1 MGIYRGTGGTGDSTT
16 DTTVTTVTEKAAEAA
31 SSATS
36 AANSAT
42 SAANSA
48 SSASA
53 SETNAAT
60 SETNAAN
67 SATASATSA
76 TASETAKTA
85 AQAAQT
91 AAETAQANAETA
103 EANAVTA
110 KNQAVSAKD
119 NAVTAQTAAE
129 TAETNAETAY
139 ANTLAIYGSTTDVQN
154 AVNSASA
161 SATTATTKAAEAA
174 SSATDASNYSS
185 SAGTSAT
192 QAASSASQAATSAAS
207 ANSYATDA
215 QTAQTAAETAQAA
228 AEAAEYNING
238 LYLGSLADD
247 PTLDGNGV
255 AVTTGDL
262 YFNTTAQEV
271 RVYTDGDVWEP
282 VVDLAGDITVN
293 SLTSN
298 NNVVVK
304 GNLEVQGTTIT
315 VDSATAQTID
325 LGDNDKIRLGDSD
338 DLQIYHSGTHSYI
351 SDQGTGNLIIEGAH
365 FLIQTPNAEKI
376 LQGLNNG
383 AVSLYYDGATKLDT
397 TSSGVDI
404 TGNITVSGTVD
415 GRDIA
420 ADGTTLD
427 AVASTYVDVSG
438 DTMTGDLAFGDNV
451 KAKFGASDDL
461 QIYHGGAHSFIDDAG
476 TGNLYIRG
484 SQINLSKYT
493 GETLASFVSDGAV
506 TLYYDNASKLAT
518 TSSGVDIT
526 GTVVADGLTVDGNAT
541 ITESQGAIGTN
552 HLELISAD
560 NTARKWGLRFGSGGN
575 GNLSFDR
582 YFGAWYSALEIDR
595 GTGDISFYEDTGTT
609 AKLAWDASAEELQF
623 KDNVKAEFGDGGDL
637 VIYHDGSASWI
648 DDAGTGNLNIRGGG
662 GIFLRSPANETMIE
676 AVGNGK
682 VGLYYDA
689 SQKLATTSS
698 GVDITGTV
706 VADNAQFGLGNVN
719 TDFSVELLADS
730 ATGYDEIGRI
740 KLIRSY
746 YDPTGV
752 AASIDFHRAGSGSDG
767 TIYFSTNVGT
777 DGDNTQHRLGIL
789 DYGAIEFYEDTG
801 TTAKLTWDASAEEL
815 QFKDGVA
822 AEFGDGGDLRIYH
835 DGSNS
840 FIRDVGT
847 GSLFIDA
854 QNLGFRGANGD
865 LLAFFI
871 QDGAASLYHNN
882 SKKIETT
889 STGIDVT
896 GTVTADGLTVA
907 GSTLGQILIIDADG
921 TNQYVYLQS
930 NFGQA
935 VINSQNGTNY
945 GSIAL
950 KAYNGTAGLNRLL
963 IANNGDISFYDDAGT
978 SQDFYW
984 DASTSRLGLGVTSPS
999 YQLQLGGSSDSTL
1012 AFFRST
1018 TDTAQ
1023 IVIRDDDTIGYF
1035 GARNNF
1041 IYISPTSGTGADGL
1055 VVRTDTGNVGIGTTS
1070 PDTVLHVENGATS
1083 YTWTPNGRTA
1093 AIIEGNNFSGTT
1105 LSIIGKSTGYS
1116 GIFFG
1121 DEAYE
1126 ADGQINYDHTTGG
1139 MRFATRGSEKARI
1152 DSSGNLLVGTTSSL
1166 PGFGNTTTGHS
1177 LQSGGF
1183 VLHSRNGGTVAYM
1196 NRNSSDGTIV
1206 DLRKDGSTVGSI
1218 GTNGSD
1224 LYLGTGDTGIRFRD
1238 GNNDILPFNT
1248 STNANLDSQVS
1259 LGGSAV
1265 RFKDLYLSGGVYLG
1279 GTGALNLLDDYEEGT
1294 FIPTFGGST
1303 TDPSG
1308 ITYDNQIG
1316 SYTKVGTLVQVT
1328 IKLGTDAITSIGS
1341 GNLRIRGLPFN
1352 PNYAVGA
1359 GRPTAYSFASNIED
1373 YNIYVANGYFDLLKG
1388 SPFGYAQTSVL
1399 GTGTNANR
1407 LWVTFSYQTT

>member
-438 DTMTGDLAFGDNV
+438 DTLTGDLAFGDNV

-609 AKLAWDASAEELQF
+609 AKLTWDASAEELQF

-689 SQKLATTSS
+689 SQKLATTS
-698 GVDITGTV
+698 
-706 VADNAQFGLGNVN
+706 
-719 TDFSVELLADS
+719 
-730 ATGYDEIGRI
+730 
-740 KLIRSY
+740 
-746 YDPTGV
+746 
-752 AASIDFHRAGSGSDG
+752 
-767 TIYFSTNVGT
+767 
-777 DGDNTQHRLGIL
+777 
-789 DYGAIEFYEDTG
+789 
-801 TTAKLTWDASAEEL
+801 
-815 QFKDGVA
+815 
-822 AEFGDGGDLRIYH
+822 
-835 DGSNS
+835 
-840 FIRDVGT
+840 
-847 GSLFIDA
+847 
-854 QNLGFRGANGD
+854 
-865 LLAFFI
+865 
-871 QDGAASLYHNN
+871 
-882 SKKIETT
+882 
-889 STGIDVT
+889 TGIDVT
-896 GTVTADGLTVA
+896 GTVTADGLTVQNN
-907 GSTLGQILIIDADG
+907 GNTSVIFGETSGGDSTTVEIGKGFNATSAIEWHRFSDIDFKIQVDD
-921 TNQYVYLQS
+921 NES
-930 NFGQA
+930 
-935 VINSQNGTNY
+935 
-945 GSIAL
+945 GSIL
-950 KAYNGTAGLNRLL
+950 YNYSDLTLPTFDVRRGSAETKVLRATVD
-963 IANNGDISFYDDAGT
+963 GDVVLYDSTGT

-1152 DSSGNLLVGTTSSL
+1152 DSSGNLLVGTTDSTL
-1166 PGFGNTTTGHS
+1166 YNNTSGEGVGLIGGDHIEVAR
-1177 LQSGGF
+1177 SGGPPIF
-1183 VLHSRNGGTVAYM
+1183 L
-1196 NRNSSDGTIV
+1196 NRMTSDGNIAV
-1206 DLRKDGSTVGSI
+1206 FNKDGTTVGSI
-1218 GTNGSD
+1218 GVDSTDNLFISGNSTHAGFMFGTANVVPYANGNATDDAMD
-1224 LYLGTGDTGIRFRD
+1224 LGW
-1238 GNNDILPFNT
+1238 
-1248 STNANLDSQVS
+1248 S
-1259 LGGSAV
+1259 GG
-1265 RFKDLYLSGGVYLG
+1265 RFKNLYLSGGVYLG
-1279 GTGALNLLDDYEEGT
+1279 GGGSANLLDDYEEGT
-1294 FIPTFGGST
+1294 FTPTFGGST

-1308 ITYDNQIG
+1308 ITYDHQIG